1 MTDVARKPSLS
12 DPSLYI
18 NRELSY
24 LGFIERV
31 LAQARDERHPLLE
44 RVRFV
49 AICETILDEFF
60 MIRVAG
66 LQQQV
71 ASELP
76 NPVPDGM
83 TPEEQILRIHD
94 HTEEFF
100 EERRRVMNTELIPAL
115 EAEGIRVVPHD
126 RVRAVERRE
135 LRERFVRD
143 IFSPLT
149 PLAIYPAHPL
159 PHISH
164 LF

>member
-71 ASELP
+71 ASDLP

-83 TPEEQILRIHD
+83 TPEEQLSRIHA
-94 HTEEFF
+94 HTENFF
-100 EERRRVMNTELIPAL
+100 AEQRRILGKGLLPAL
-115 EAEGIRVVPHD
+115 EEAGVRVVPHKK
-126 RVRAVERRE
+126 
-135 LRERFVRD
+135 L
-143 IFSPLT
+143 
-149 PLAIYPAHPL
+149 
-159 PHISH
+159 
-164 LF
+164 

>member
-24 LGFIERV
+24 LNFIERV

-71 ASELP
+71 VSDLP

-83 TPEEQILRIHD
+83 TPEEQLLRIRE
-94 HTEEFF
+94 HTEGFF
-100 EERRRVMNTELIPAL
+100 
-115 EAEGIRVVPHD
+115 
-126 RVRAVERRE
+126 
-135 LRERFVRD
+135 
-143 IFSPLT
+143 
-149 PLAIYPAHPL
+149 
-159 PHISH
+159 
-164 LF
+164 